1 MKRKI
6 FIIYIILICLTLKLI
21 YNIVLNNILIN
32 RYNNGEYSEVQAKI
46 LTVANFPQSYVANYN
61 YGNILYKNAEY
72 EKAIEEYEKALKSTV
87 PQDKECDIRINYAL
101 AICKTVQLDEK
112 NEDSIKEAIQIY
124 ESAIDIL
131 TENGCA
137 NRNDNNGHNQKSE
150 QLKMDIQKEIERLEK
165 LQKEENYSSNNNQ
178 QQEDKQNQDNTDKI
192 ENEIQ
197 NMKEEAIKDQREIEN
212 KYKKHN
218 KDYSKNE
225 KNW

>member
-192 ENEIQ
+192 EDR
-197 NMKEEAIKDQREIEN
+197 K
-212 KYKKHN
+212 
-218 KDYSKNE
+218 SVV
-225 KNW
+225 